1 MIYNDKWLEMFLYA
15 KKYYEVYGNLEIPQ
29 GYTFRTR
36 NGENIALGAW
46 LKRQKYYYKVN
57 KLTIEQTKKLES
69 IGIIWKSIMS
79 GTKKNV
85 LKKSSEWLKYY
96 KEVLNYFNTHGN
108 SILREED
115 VALDENGETLEIGLW
130 LKVQAFRYLKGDLT
144 KEQTELLEQVG
155 IKRYMNIFEKVLK

>member
-1 MIYNDKWLEMFLYA
+1 MIYNNKWLEMFLYA
-15 KKYYEVYGNLEIPQ
+15 KKYYEVYGNLEIPHN
-29 GYTFRTR
+29 YTFRTKD
-36 NGENIALGAW
+36 GKYIALGAW
-46 LKRQKYYYKVN
+46 LKRQKYSYKVN

-69 IGIIWKSIMS
+69 IGIIWKSTMS
-79 GTKKNV
+79 GTKKNA
-85 LKKSSEWLKYY
+85 LKKSVEWLKYY

-144 KEQTELLEQVG
+144 EEQIKLLSLVD
-155 IKRYMNIFEKVLK
+155 INRYLNVFEKVLK

>member
-1 MIYNDKWLEMFLYA
+1 
-15 KKYYEVYGNLEIPQ
+15 
-29 GYTFRTR
+29 
-36 NGENIALGAW
+36 
-46 LKRQKYYYKVN
+46 
-57 KLTIEQTKKLES
+57 
-69 IGIIWKSIMS
+69 MS

-115 VALDENGETLEIGLW
+115 VARDENGETLEIGLW

-144 KEQTELLEQVG
+144 EEQIELLEQVE